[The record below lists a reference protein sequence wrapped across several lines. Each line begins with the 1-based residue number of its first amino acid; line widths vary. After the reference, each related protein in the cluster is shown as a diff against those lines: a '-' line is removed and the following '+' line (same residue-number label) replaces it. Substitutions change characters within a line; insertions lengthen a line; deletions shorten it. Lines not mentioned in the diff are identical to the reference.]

1 MEKINKLICYLLAI
15 ANYAKDI
22 HYTCHGEAFYA
33 KHLLAD
39 RIYDGLYDFIDL
51 LKETCLLGNEIEP
64 LPSGEYL
71 SRATSLIKPIT
82 DNDKTNFDNMKDLLV
97 DALAIMDEMKDMT
110 RAESSLIDNIS
121 QDLQQKVGLVN
132 LQVKD

>member
-1 MEKINKLICYLLAI
+1 MLAI

-121 QDLQQKVGLVN
+121 QDLQQKLGLIN

>member
-132 LQVKD
+132 LQVEE

>member
-1 MEKINKLICYLLAI
+1 MLAI

-132 LQVKD
+132 LQVKE

>member
-1 MEKINKLICYLLAI
+1 M
-15 ANYAKDI
+15 
-22 HYTCHGEAFYA
+22 
-33 KHLLAD
+33 
-39 RIYDGLYDFIDL
+39 

>member
-1 MEKINKLICYLLAI
+1 MLAI